1 MIVNLVVKEL
11 VFEQLLQD
19 NPFNG
24 RLLNK
29 LLLPRLKEESKE
41 FDCGWIAQ
49 TPSVKLTRDGVLIK
63 YEQAW
68 EKLSKI
74 AEKYRLA
81 TNGMLEEVIEINDH
95 LRV

>member
-41 FDCGWIAQ
+41 FDCGWIA
-49 TPSVKLTRDGVLIK
+49 
-63 YEQAW
+63 W